1 LPRSNEQKIT
11 KRDLMRT
18 RLHRFTRA
26 TPEKQ
31 EEKDMQKTLRTL
43 KVVLI
48 AALLGAS
55 AASSAQQGL
64 SERWQTFGAPAP
76 GSEAVNPG
84 WAGAMFYR
92 TGGGGGAANI
102 YVNGEYLASLLPGGY
117 RYAELCPYNQRL
129 AAAYTGRDR
138 AYGIKANAGEFY
150 DLPQGHVSYFR
161 VVDTGGGPAPGQ
173 PTVCGVAKNPDRPR
187 EGRCR
192 RLPNDRFDAGAAV
205 RPGAGKPGI
214 GLRGPGAEQASA
226 PGVAAQTP
234 GPGCRR

>member
-1 LPRSNEQKIT
+1 MPLLRSNEQKIT

-18 RLHRFTRA
+18 RLRRFTRA

-92 TGGGGGAANI
+92 SGGGITINSVAEDEYRECLQKI
-102 YVNGEYLASLLPGGY
+102 Y
-117 RYAELCPYNQRL
+117 
-129 AAAYTGRDR
+129 
-138 AYGIKANAGEFY
+138 I
-150 DLPQGHVSYFR
+150 PQ
-161 VVDTGGGPAPGQ
+161 
-173 PTVCGVAKNPDRPR
+173 
-187 EGRCR
+187 
-192 RLPNDRFDAGAAV
+192 
-205 RPGAGKPGI
+205 
-214 GLRGPGAEQASA
+214 
-226 PGVAAQTP
+226 
-234 GPGCRR
+234 